1 MSCEGKS
8 DEQVVEEC
16 TRVLQKI
23 FGRTSVSLPKDF
35 KVSRW
40 GSDQY
45 CRGSYSSVP
54 VGASGDDFD
63 VLAEPLE
70 VEGLPRVC
78 FAGEHTMRRY
88 PGTMHGALLSGYREA
103 TRIADFYDGKDNIY

>member
-1 MSCEGKS
+1 MICFAGKAAIASEEKS
-8 DEQVVEEC
+8 DEQIVQEC

-23 FGRTSVSLPKDF
+23 FGRTTVSLPKDF

-40 GSDQY
+40 GSDQFS
-45 CRGSYSSVP
+45 RGSYSSVP

-70 VEGLPRVC
+70 VDGVPRVC
-78 FAGEHTMRRY
+78 FAGEHTMKRY
-88 PGTMHGALLSGYREA
+88 PGTMHGALLRG
-103 TRIADFYDGKDNIY
+103 IAKPPV